1 MPVAEEIVAAEERR
15 VACTALVGVC
25 FYVVPLGV
33 VALLRGESPWDI
45 PYYHLAIP
53 IVALVLTPVFYL
65 LMPLFDSVLVFGQPR
80 LTTPRAALMARC
92 VLTNAMGVLA
102 LWVFFHG
109 QSVRWFLVLWTLGLP
124 AAFGIIRR
132 IGAYKAAID
141 RMVGGEPSQTG
152 KPPTDVSER

>member
-1 MPVAEEIVAAEERR
+1 VAVAEEIVDAEKRR
-15 VACTALVGVC
+15 VELTAWVGACL
-25 FYVVPLGV
+25 YLVPLGV
-33 VALLRGESPWDI
+33 VALLRGESPGDI

-53 IVALVLTPVFYL
+53 IAALVLTPVLYL
-65 LMPLFDSVLVFGQPR
+65 LMPLFDSVIVFGQPR

-92 VLTNAMGVLA
+92 VLTNAMGILA

-109 QSVRWFLVLWTLGLP
+109 QSVRWFLVLWALGLP

-141 RMVGGEPSQTG
+141 RTMNGEADQA
-152 KPPTDVSER
+152 E